1 MPSLICSTRWMR
13 LVGAAAAGRGFE
25 GEVGGG
31 AIASSF

>member
-1 MPSLICSTRWMR
+1 MPSLICSTRSMG

-31 AIASSF
+31 AVASSF